1 MALVDTAKIYVKSG
15 KGGNGSTHFRREKYA
30 PKGGPDGGDG
40 GRGGDVILR
49 VKDNLNSL
57 LPFQYISR
65 YIAKDGAPG
74 TGAKSSGKGGGDV
87 YINVPPGTVV
97 FIDETNEQVADLTE
111 PDEEFVIAKGGKGGL
126 GNVHFKSSTR
136 RAPRIAELGEPG
148 QEYNLRLELR
158 LIADVGLVG
167 LPNAGKSTLLA
178 SSTRARPK
186 IADYPFTTLQPNL
199 GVVEIG
205 GPGGDSFVLADI
217 PGLIE
222 GAAEGHGLGHEFLRH
237 VRRTRLLLHVLDASG
252 GFEGRDPLEDFR
264 TINRELF
271 DFDGSMR
278 EKPMI
283 VVFNKVDLQEAR
295 ENLPRLREVL
305 GAEGFEM
312 YEISAA
318 TGEGVRDLQNV
329 VGDRMRD
336 IRMHEAEQKRLEAE
350 KPKRRVYTI
359 GDVDER
365 AWEIEKVADDHFVVR
380 GVGIERFAAMTN
392 FDQWESAERFQ
403 RVLDRAGILDEL
415 NKIGVEEGDTVTV
428 GSFEMIWGDDQEENP
443 WLEKADSRMQ
453 EIIAEEE
460 EGILVSDLDED
471 EDEDRPITH
480 VVYTLDPIDDDE
492 EDDEELMLIGWGDD
506 DDDDLEQ

>member
-1 MALVDTAKIYVKSG
+1 MALVDTARIFVKSG

-57 LPFQYISR
+57 IAFNYIHR
-65 YIAKDGAPG
+65 YIAKDGQGGMGQKKFGRSG
-74 TGAKSSGKGGGDV
+74 TDV
-87 YINVPPGTVV
+87 YVNVPPGTVV
-97 FIDETNEQVADLTE
+97 FMDETGEQIADLTE
-111 PDEEFVIAKGGKGGL
+111 PGEELVIAKGGKGGL

-148 QEYNLRLELR
+148 QEYWLRLELR

-178 SSTRARPK
+178 SSTRAKPK

-205 GPGGDSFVLADI
+205 GAGGESYVLADI

-237 VRRTRLLLHVLDASG
+237 VRRTKLLLHVLDVSG
-252 GFEGRDPLEDFR
+252 GLEGRDPLEDFR
-264 TINRELF
+264 TINDELF
-271 DFDGSMR
+271 DFDEEMKN
-278 EKPMI
+278 KPM
-283 VVFNKVDLQEAR
+283 VVAFNKVDLQEAR
-295 ENLPRLREVL
+295 DNLPRLHEIL
-305 GAEGFEM
+305 GAEGFDIF
-312 YEISAA
+312 EISAA
-318 TGEGVRDLQNV
+318 TGEGVQELLNA

-336 IRMHEAEQKRLEAE
+336 IRNHEYEQKKLEAE

-365 AWEIEKVADDHFVVR
+365 AWEIEKTGRRQYVVR

-415 NKIGVEEGDTVTV
+415 AKVGVEEGDTVAIGT
-428 GSFEMIWGDDQEENP
+428 FEMTWGEVEEDNPHYVQDDARLKQ
-443 WLEKADSRMQ
+443 
-453 EIIAEEE
+453 IIEEE
-460 EGILVSDLDED
+460 EAEWEEDDEEPEGMLVSDFDDDEAGDEDDEPQHATYTLDSFDDDED
-471 EDEDRPITH
+471 EDEA
-480 VVYTLDPIDDDE
+480 
-492 EDDEELMLIGWGDD
+492 
-506 DDDDLEQ
+506 